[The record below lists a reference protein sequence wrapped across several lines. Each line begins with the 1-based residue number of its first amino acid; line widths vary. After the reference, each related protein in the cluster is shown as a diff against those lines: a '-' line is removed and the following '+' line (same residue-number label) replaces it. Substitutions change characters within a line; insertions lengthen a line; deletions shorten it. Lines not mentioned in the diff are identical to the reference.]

1 MLTASTPG
9 APLLART
16 FHLRLID
23 EALVD
28 LKRLHSRLG
37 SFPVLLPFRVGP
49 GLTLVCTAPSLRPHY
64 RTLTTTTG
72 RPPPVPRLG
81 TLPLAVSAARGPP
94 SPAHPRTIPPLPPD
108 RS

>member
-23 EALVD
+23 EALAD

-37 SFPVLLPFRVGP
+37 SFPGLLPLRVGP

-64 RTLTTTTG
+64 RTLPTTTG
-72 RPPPVPRLG
+72 RPAPVPPVG
-81 TLPLAVSAARGPP
+81 TLPPP
-94 SPAHPRTIPPLPPD
+94 APPPPPPPPPPRHPPTTP
-108 RS
+108 

>member
-23 EALVD
+23 EALAD

-37 SFPVLLPFRVGP
+37 SFPGLLPLRVGP

-72 RPPPVPRLG
+72 RPAPVPRVG
-81 TLPLAVSAARGPP
+81 PLPLAVSAPPGPP
-94 SPAHPRTIPPLPPD
+94 SPPPQPTPPPP
-108 RS
+108 